1 MIRTGCVKPLGDGAE
16 EEAYQQAAQERFFR
30 AKPPSSGAK
39 PRARKPASRAA
50 GPRPLPPPTT
60 TLQQEL
66 RMMAQ
71 SGAQSLQSLIVFL
84 AVLVVIAGIGIGA
97 WSMRPVPSY
106 ASVEQKAGS
115 PFDATFTAENTNPWF
130 PLKGL
135 KLNCVLDHVRASGR
149 EPTLIE
155 ATDVRFP
162 AGAVDELKPGEV
174 ATFRCPFRALFG
186 LPPLA
191 EDYSTAH
198 RAQIYFRQPT
208 NCRSSARSASA
219 TTACRTSSTRG
230 CCRRA
235 GRASPKANAS
245 PRTAAAVADRSAAA
259 EPGSSRHR
267 RSARPSPR
275 RSRVR

>member
-1 MIRTGCVKPLGDGAE
+1 
-16 EEAYQQAAQERFFR
+16 
-30 AKPPSSGAK
+30 
-39 PRARKPASRAA
+39 
-50 GPRPLPPPTT
+50 
-60 TLQQEL
+60 
-66 RMMAQ
+66 MMAH

-84 AVLVVIAGIGIGA
+84 AVLVVIAGAGIGA

-115 PFDATFTAENTNPWF
+115 SFDATFTAENTNPWF
-130 PLKGL
+130 PMKGL

-162 AGAVDELKPGEV
+162 AGAVDELKPGEI

-198 RAQIYFRQPT
+198 RAQIYFR
-208 NCRSSARSASA
+208 A
-219 TTACRTSSTRG
+219 TYELPFIGTIRLSDNSVPYFLNTRLLPPRWTSKPEG
-230 CCRRA
+230 
-235 GRASPKANAS
+235 
-245 PRTAAAVADRSAAA
+245 
-259 EPGSSRHR
+259 
-267 RSARPSPR
+267 
-275 RSRVR
+275 